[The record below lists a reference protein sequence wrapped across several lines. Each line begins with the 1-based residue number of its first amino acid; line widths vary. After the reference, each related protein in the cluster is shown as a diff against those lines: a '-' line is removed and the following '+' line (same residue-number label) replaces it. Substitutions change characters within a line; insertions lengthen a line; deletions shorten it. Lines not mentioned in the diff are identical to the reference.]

1 MVGYEIYKM
10 YLEELPDSSK
20 VSSFTH
26 LIYFPLIFK
35 VSQIIH
41 SFHSSLEIEHFL
53 KLLHFSRS
61 FVESFSFYSEN
72 SRLCH
77 FVTHFC
83 YDFHGG
89 FSNSLNFQS
98 KSHPLDSLGL
108 NRVAP
113 LRAEQRG
120 RGGFLPNP
128 NWMLNLFC
136 LRAVFLLVLFD
147 VLKSTT
153 GEFEIDTKRG
163 KVECVQCVQL
173 WRSASSQKES
183 RSCGPHAS
191 TCRGNAC
198 FMKQFKHTPVYQ
210 FASGCI
216 HLEDWQLN
224 QLEINRRYLETRMTR
239 FGAILLCEDTFNQTT
254 CICNRRDRCN
264 SIHTRAPY
272 TTMAEGLYQGVID
285 FDGIIGEI
293 DPRLVI

>member
-1 MVGYEIYKM
+1 MTGCEICKM
-10 YLEELPDSSK
+10 YLEGNFLILAK

-41 SFHSSLEIEHFL
+41 SFYSSLEIEHFL

-83 YDFHGG
+83 YDFHGD
-89 FSNSLNFQS
+89 FSNFLNFQS

-120 RGGFLPNP
+120 RGGFLPSP

-136 LRAVFLLVLFD
+136 KGYFNFHRSILIFRS
-147 VLKSTT
+147 KS
-153 GEFEIDTKRG
+153 GI
-163 KVECVQCVQL
+163 
-173 WRSASSQKES
+173 SSS
-183 RSCGPHAS
+183 
-191 TCRGNAC
+191 
-198 FMKQFKHTPVYQ
+198 FV
-210 FASGCI
+210 
-216 HLEDWQLN
+216 
-224 QLEINRRYLETRMTR
+224 
-239 FGAILLCEDTFNQTT
+239 
-254 CICNRRDRCN
+254 
-264 SIHTRAPY
+264 
-272 TTMAEGLYQGVID
+272 
-285 FDGIIGEI
+285 
-293 DPRLVI
+293 